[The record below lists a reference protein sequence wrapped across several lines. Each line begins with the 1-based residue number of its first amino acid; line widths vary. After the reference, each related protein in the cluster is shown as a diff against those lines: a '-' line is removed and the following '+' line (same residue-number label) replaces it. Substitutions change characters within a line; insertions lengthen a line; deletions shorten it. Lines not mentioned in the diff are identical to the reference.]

1 MKEIILKD
9 GEKAIIRKAVK
20 EDAENIIIYLN
31 KIGGESDFLTFGENQ
46 FKVSLEAEQEFI
58 ESANTSNNSIMI
70 VAIID
75 DEIVSVGS
83 ISSTKK
89 ERTKHNGILG
99 ISIRKQHWGIGLG
112 SEVMEYLISWAKSNG
127 ITKRIELLVREDN
140 KIAIKLYEKYG
151 FEREGLLKG
160 DMFVNDVYY
169 NTIMMGLYI

>member
-99 ISIRKQHWGIGLG
+99 ISIRKQHWGVGLG

-160 DMFVNDVYY
+160 DMCVNDVYY